1 MKIQVDWK
9 RLVPFLL
16 YSEALL
22 ITGSPTF
29 WESFTVPTTGL
40 SESAESLKNCSTWAR
55 SAAVAKTN

>member
-16 YSEALL
+16 YSEAFL

-29 WESFTVPTTGL
+29 WES
-40 SESAESLKNCSTWAR
+40 STYYLPQ
-55 SAAVAKTN
+55 VYQKVQNP